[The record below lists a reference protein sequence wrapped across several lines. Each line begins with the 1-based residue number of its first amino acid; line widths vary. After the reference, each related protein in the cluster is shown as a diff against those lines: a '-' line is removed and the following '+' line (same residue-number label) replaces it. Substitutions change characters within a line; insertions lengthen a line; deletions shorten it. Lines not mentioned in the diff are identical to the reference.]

1 MIGTASGLT
10 SLPERGSLREQVVQ
24 AIRAAIV
31 SSEMA
36 EGVVY
41 SAPALAARFEVSAT
55 PVREA
60 LLDLAKEGLV
70 EPLRNKGFRVTVVS
84 EADLDEI
91 HQLRTLL
98 EVPGVG
104 QVARSITAEE
114 VTELRTLAALIE
126 AALEAGDIL
135 GYLEADRLFHLALL
149 GLTGNQRL
157 VDIVGTLRSQTRM
170 YNLHRVA
177 EQGGLALSLEEHSG
191 LLDRLAAS
199 DADGAEEVM
208 RRHLRHIR
216 FSWAGGD
223 DAQ

>member
-1 MIGTASGLT
+1 
-10 SLPERGSLREQVVQ
+10 
-24 AIRAAIV
+24 
-31 SSEMA
+31 
-36 EGVVY
+36 
-41 SAPALAARFEVSAT
+41 
-55 PVREA
+55 
-60 LLDLAKEGLV
+60 
-70 EPLRNKGFRVTVVS
+70 
-84 EADLDEI
+84 
-91 HQLRTLL
+91 
-98 EVPGVG
+98 VG

-114 VTELRTLAALIE
+114 VTELRTLAAFIE
-126 AALEAGDIL
+126 AALEVGDIL

-157 VDIVGTLRSQTRM
+157 VDIVGSLRSQTRM

-216 FSWAGGD
+216 FSWAGGLFYAASGPRSSARSVIASPSGTEVVRTRRSGRVD
-223 DAQ
+223 HSPVLVRHRVRAGRAWSTGPERAWLRG